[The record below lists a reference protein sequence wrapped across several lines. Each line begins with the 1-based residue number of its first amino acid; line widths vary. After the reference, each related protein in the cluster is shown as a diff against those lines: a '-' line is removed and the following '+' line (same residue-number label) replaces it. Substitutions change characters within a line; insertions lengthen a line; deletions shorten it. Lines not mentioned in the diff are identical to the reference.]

1 MLGDV
6 PLPSHDLDWV
16 RHLLAGVF
24 AIDDVTVG
32 AKGGRTIRVRGRFLR
47 SAQDAYDRLAPQCRA
62 RGCTLLLRHEGED
75 DVLLIVEAVIRPT
88 SNNKWLP
95 IVLAIATVASMLVTY
110 VVLWESSEPTWAN
123 ILERLPKG
131 LAFTM
136 SLLAI
141 LVAHELGHYFTAR
154 HFGVAVTLPYLIP
167 FPLSPFGT
175 MGAVIRMKDVPP
187 NRRAML
193 LTGAAGPICGLIV
206 AIPVLIIGLIL
217 SEVAPL
223 PVGGGYVL
231 EGNSL
236 LYGVL
241 KWAVFG
247 RWLPSGGDDVLLH
260 PVAFSGWAGLL
271 VTSFNLIPAGQ
282 LDGGHIAYALLG
294 RKSNYLTYAILG
306 AILLL
311 GFMWRG
317 WFMWALLI
325 FAVSRS
331 RVGPLND
338 VSPLTGAEITIAIV
352 LLVLFLLT
360 FTPLPLR
367 FVT

>member
-1 MLGDV
+1 MLEAMSM
-6 PLPSHDLDWV
+6 PLDDLEWV
-16 RHLLAGVF
+16 RSLLAGVF
-24 AIDDVTVG
+24 AIEDVTVG
-32 AKGGRTIRVRGRFLR
+32 VKGRRTIRVRGRFLMNAQ
-47 SAQDAYDRLAPQCRA
+47 SAYEHLAPQCRA
-62 RGCTLLLRHEGED
+62 RGRTLLFRHEGED
-75 DVLLIVEAVIRPT
+75 EVLLIVNAVIRPT
-88 SNNKWLP
+88 SNNIWLP
-95 IVLAIATVASMLVTY
+95 IVLAVATIASMLLTY
-110 VVLWESSEPTWAN
+110 VVLWEANEPTWGN
-123 ILERLPKG
+123 ILLRLPRG

-136 SLLAI
+136 SLMSI
-141 LVAHELGHYFTAR
+141 LVGHELGHYFTAR

-193 LTGAAGPICGLIV
+193 LTAAAGPICGLIV
-206 AIPVLIIGLIL
+206 GIPVLIIGLIL

-223 PVGGGYVL
+223 PAGGGYVL

-236 LYGVL
+236 LYGAL
-241 KWAVFG
+241 KLAVFG

-271 VTSFNLIPAGQ
+271 VTSFNLIPGGQ

-294 RKSNYLTYAILG
+294 RKARYLTWAIIG

-311 GFMWRG
+311 GVVWRG
-317 WFMWALLI
+317 WLLWAVLI
-325 FAVSRS
+325 FAFSRS

-338 VSPLTGAEITIAIV
+338 VSPLTGTEIAV
-352 LLVLFLLT
+352 AVALLVLFLLT